1 MSRSSITHVSRFDAG
16 AYDRSSSSSSS
27 SRDEYYL
34 GGTIALLLQ
43 DHRTMSTTGSL

>member
-1 MSRSSITHVSRFDAG
+1 MFVQHLPNVFYINN
-16 AYDRSSSSSSS
+16 SSSSSSS
-27 SRDEYYL
+27 SGNEYYL

>member
-1 MSRSSITHVSRFDAG
+1 MTLIHWP
-16 AYDRSSSSSSS
+16 SSSSSS

-43 DHRTMSTTGSL
+43 DHRMTILCIMPKTHTEAM